1 MGQNEQYRHTLL
13 HLHSSQHRLKN
24 TLRSVCERL
33 CDGLV
38 RAECTVEE
46 DAKERGGENENV
58 AIIGKKY
65 HNSHFFLLPFHR
77 AKFFFDIH
85 FPIFTLYFFLLT
97 HADTIQNL
105 KRIKKNMAI
114 R

>member
-58 AIIGKKY
+58 AIIGIKKKF
-65 HNSHFFLLPFHR
+65 HNSPFFSLF
-77 AKFFFDIH
+77 AFVSCGEVFF
-85 FPIFTLYFFLLT
+85 
-97 HADTIQNL
+97 
-105 KRIKKNMAI
+105 
-114 R
+114 